1 MVFPHERKYQN
12 VRGPGHCV
20 YSIGL
25 PRRLTVQSFGKL
37 LKPFSSLQLFL
48 EPFPGAVS
56 WYSFPGSL
64 IFFLPGDSSI
74 GSHS

>member
-12 VRGPGHCV
+12 VRGPSHCV

-56 WYSFPGSL
+56 WCV
-64 IFFLPGDSSI
+64 FLG
-74 GSHS
+74 H